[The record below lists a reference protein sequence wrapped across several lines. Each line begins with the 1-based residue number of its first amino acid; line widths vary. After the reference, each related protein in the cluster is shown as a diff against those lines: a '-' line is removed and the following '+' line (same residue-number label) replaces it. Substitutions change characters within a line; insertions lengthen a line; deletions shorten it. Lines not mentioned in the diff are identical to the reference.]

1 MVDGKKNY
9 YLFSNDG
16 KEERVIT
23 QELQRVIDEM
33 DDAGGR
39 IEFAAGKYVLS
50 TVFLKSNLT
59 FVLQEGA
66 KLLGS
71 ENFDDYAEDEKVS
84 FPLYQDASHSF
95 FHCSMFVGEDCNN
108 IHFKGTGMID
118 MRSVWDLENK
128 RNMVRRGAKCISLKN
143 CKGVKIEDISI
154 YNATDLAIYFAGC
167 ENVDIDSVK
176 MRVYI
181 DGISPDNSKN
191 VTIRNCEIE
200 SGDDGIVFKS
210 SYNLN
215 RLDECRNI
223 LVENCEVKSRC
234 NAIKI
239 GTETN
244 GGFKDMVI
252 RNIDIRETRLGGI
265 CIESTDG
272 AEIENIFISDIT
284 MKNVATPIFIFLGD
298 RLRGP
303 AGTKVGSIENVTI
316 QNVKAEG
323 PYLPYDVIAWN
334 YTSFAADD
342 TEQYPWYFSPPKDLS
357 KESCRKAPDGAWQL
371 ASNICGLRGKYI
383 KNITL
388 RNVDLCVDG
397 GMSEQFDVAVPECSK
412 DYPDVYI
419 YGQILPS
426 NAPYSKILPATGLYC
441 RYVDGLHME
450 NVTITNYRADTRE
463 KILCDNV
470 ENLKI
475 DGEATSALM

>member
-1 MVDGKKNY
+1 MVNEKKRHYVFSSDGEN
-9 YLFSNDG
+9 
-16 KEERVIT
+16 EQVIT
-23 QELQRVIDEM
+23 QELQCVINEM
-33 DDAGGR
+33 GGIGGE
-39 IEFAAGKYVLS
+39 IEFTEGKYVLS
-50 TVFLKSNLT
+50 TVFLKSNIT
-59 FVLQEGA
+59 FVIKEGA
-66 KLLGS
+66 QLLGS
-71 ENFDDYAEDEKVS
+71 MNFNDYTEDEKVS

-95 FHCSMFVGEDCNN
+95 FHCSMFVGEDCDN
-108 IHFKGTGMID
+108 IHFKGKGMID
-118 MRSVWDLENK
+118 MRSVWDVENK
-128 RNMVRRGAKCISLKN
+128 RNMVNRGAKCISLKN
-143 CKGVKIEDISI
+143 CKGVKIEEISI

-167 ENVDIDSVK
+167 EDVDIDSVK

-191 VTIRNCEIE
+191 VRIRNCELE
-200 SGDDGIVFKS
+200 TGDDGIVFKS

-223 LVENCEVKSRC
+223 LVEDCVVKSRC

-272 AEIENIFISDIT
+272 ADIRNILLSDIT
-284 MKNVATPIFIFLGD
+284 MKNVGTPIFIFLGD

-303 AGTKVGSIENVTI
+303 EGTSVGSIENITI

-323 PYLPYDVIAWN
+323 PYVPYNVIEWN
-334 YTSFAADD
+334 YRSYEEGEI
-342 TEQYPWYFSPPKDLS
+342 EQYPWYYVPPKGLS
-357 KESCRKAPDGAWQL
+357 KDDCRKAPNGAWQL
-371 ASNICGLRGKYI
+371 ASNICGLREKYI

-388 RNVDLCVDG
+388 RNLDLYMDG

-412 DYPDVYI
+412 AYPDVHI

-426 NAPYSKILPATGLYC
+426 NAPHSKILPATGLYC
-441 RYVDGLHME
+441 RYIDGLHLE
-450 NVTITNYRADTRE
+450 NVKIKNYRADTRE
-463 KILCDNV
+463 KFLCDSV
-470 ENLKI
+470 DNLKI
-475 DGEATSALM
+475 D

>member
-1 MVDGKKNY
+1 MIREKKQY

-16 KEERVIT
+16 ENERVIT
-23 QELQRVIDEM
+23 QELQRVINEM
-33 DDAGGR
+33 ECVGGE

-50 TVFLKSNLT
+50 TVFLKSNIT
-59 FVLQEGA
+59 FVINEGVQ
-66 KLLGS
+66 LLGS
-71 ENFDDYAEDEKVS
+71 MDFNDYAEDERVS

-95 FHCSMFVGEDCNN
+95 FHCSMFVGENCKN
-108 IHFKGTGMID
+108 ITFKGNGTID
-118 MRSVWDLENK
+118 MRSVWDTENK
-128 RNMVRRGAKCISLKN
+128 RNMVNRGAKCIALKN
-143 CKGVKIEDISI
+143 CEGVKIEGISI

-167 ENVDIDSVK
+167 EDVDIDFVK

-191 VTIRNCEIE
+191 VRIRNCEIE
-200 SGDDGIVFKS
+200 TGDDGIVFKS

-215 RLDECRNI
+215 RLDECRDI
-223 LVENCEVKSRC
+223 LVENCVVKSRC

-272 AEIENIFISDIT
+272 ADIENIFISDIT
-284 MKNVATPIFIFLGD
+284 MKNVGTPIFIFLGD

-303 AGTKVGSIENVTI
+303 EGTKVGSIENITI

-323 PYLPYDVIAWN
+323 PYVPYNIVEWN
-334 YTSFAADD
+334 YHSYVARD
-342 TEQYPWYFSPPKDLS
+342 TEQYPWYYTPPKDLS
-357 KESCRKAPDGAWQL
+357 KEECRQAPNGAWQL
-371 ASNICGLRGKYI
+371 ASNICGLRQKYI

-388 RNVDLCVDG
+388 RNLDLYMDG
-397 GMSEQFDVAVPECSK
+397 GMSEKFNVTVPECSK
-412 DYPDVYI
+412 AYPDVHI

-426 NAPYSKILPATGLYC
+426 NEPHSKILPASGLYC
-441 RYVDGLHME
+441 RYIDGLVLE
-450 NVTITNYRADTRE
+450 NVRIKNYRRDTRE
-463 KILCDNV
+463 TFLFDNV
-470 ENLKI
+470 NDLRLVE
-475 DGEATSALM
+475 TR